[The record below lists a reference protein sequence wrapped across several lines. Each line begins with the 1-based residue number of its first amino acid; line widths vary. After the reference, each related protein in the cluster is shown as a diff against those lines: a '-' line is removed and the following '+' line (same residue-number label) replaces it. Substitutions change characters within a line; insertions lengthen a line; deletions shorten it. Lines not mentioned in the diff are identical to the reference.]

1 MKKYLFLLFVLLCC
15 TQTRLMAQERKYY
28 CEARC
33 ESKITGGCIIYL
45 DFGDLQGEKFS
56 FGKNND
62 AKPIDEQGK
71 EINFPSTASFINWM
85 VDKNWELVFKVRQE
99 AAEAFITY
107 TFSKITSK
115 DKIKE
120 GIRLKMDK

>member
-62 AKPIDEQGK
+62 VKPIDEQGK

-99 AAEAFITY
+99 AAGGFIIY

>member
-1 MKKYLFLLFVLLCC
+1 MKKYLFLLIVLLCC
-15 TQTRLMAQERKYY
+15 TQTRLMAQGKKYY

-33 ESKITGGCIIYL
+33 EPKITGGYIIYL
-45 DFGDLQGEKFS
+45 DFGDMQGERFS
-56 FGKNND
+56 LGKNND
-62 AKPIDEQGK
+62 AKPIDEQEK
-71 EINFPSTASFINWM
+71 EINFPSAASFINRIA
-85 VDKNWELVFKVRQE
+85 DKNWELVFKVRQE
-99 AAEAFITY
+99 AAGGFITY

>member
-1 MKKYLFLLFVLLCC
+1 MRKYLLFLFVLLCYA
-15 TQTRLMAQERKYY
+15 QTNLMAQEKKYY

-33 ESKITGGCIIYL
+33 EPKITGGYIIYL
-45 DFGDLQGEKFS
+45 DFGDMQGERFS

-71 EINFPSTASFINWM
+71 EINFPSAASFINWM
-85 VDKNWELVFKVRQE
+85 VDKNWELFFKVRHE
-99 AAEAFITY
+99 AAGGFIIY

-120 GIRLKMDK
+120 GIRLKNDK

>member
-1 MKKYLFLLFVLLCC
+1 MKKYLFLLIVLLCC
-15 TQTRLMAQERKYY
+15 TQTRLMAQGKKYY

-33 ESKITGGCIIYL
+33 EPKITGGYIIYL
-45 DFGDLQGEKFS
+45 DFGDMQGERFS
-56 FGKNND
+56 LGKNND
-62 AKPIDEQGK
+62 AKPIDEQEK
-71 EINFPSTASFINWM
+71 EINFPSAASFINWM
-85 VDKNWELVFKVRQE
+85 ADKNGELVFKVRQE
-99 AAEAFITY
+99 AAGGVITY

>member
-15 TQTRLMAQERKYY
+15 TQTRLIAQERKYY

-45 DFGDLQGEKFS
+45 DFSDLQGEKFS

-85 VDKNWELVFKVRQE
+85 VDKNWELVFKVR
-99 AAEAFITY
+99 
-107 TFSKITSK
+107 
-115 DKIKE
+115 
-120 GIRLKMDK
+120 

>member
-1 MKKYLFLLFVLLCC
+1 
-15 TQTRLMAQERKYY
+15 MAQERKYY

-45 DFGDLQGEKFS
+45 DFSDLQGEKFS

>member
-1 MKKYLFLLFVLLCC
+1 MKKYLFLLIVLLCC

-45 DFGDLQGEKFS
+45 DFSDLQGEKFS

>member
-15 TQTRLMAQERKYY
+15 TQTRLMAKERKYY

-45 DFGDLQGEKFS
+45 DFSDLQGEKFS

>member
-1 MKKYLFLLFVLLCC
+1 M
-15 TQTRLMAQERKYY
+15 
-28 CEARC
+28 
-33 ESKITGGCIIYL
+33 
-45 DFGDLQGEKFS
+45 QGEKFS

-71 EINFPSTASFINWM
+71 EINFPSAASFINWM
-85 VDKNWELVFKVRQE
+85 VDKKWELVFKVRHE
-99 AAEAFITY
+99 AAGGFVIY

-120 GIRLKMDK
+120 GIRLKK

>member
-1 MKKYLFLLFVLLCC
+1 MKKYLFLLIVLLCC
-15 TQTRLMAQERKYY
+15 TQTRLMAQEKKYY

-71 EINFPSTASFINWM
+71 EINFPSAASFINWM

-99 AAEAFITY
+99 AAGAFITY

>member
-1 MKKYLFLLFVLLCC
+1 
-15 TQTRLMAQERKYY
+15 MAQEKKYY

-33 ESKITGGCIIYL
+33 EYKITGGCIIYL
-45 DFGDLQGEKFS
+45 DFGDIQGEKFS
-56 FGKNND
+56 LWKNND

-71 EINFPSTASFINWM
+71 EINFPSAASFINWM
-85 VDKNWELVFKVRQE
+85 VDKNWELVFKVKLE
-99 AAEAFITY
+99 VAGVPIIY

-120 GIRLKMDK
+120 GIRLKIDK

>member
-1 MKKYLFLLFVLLCC
+1 
-15 TQTRLMAQERKYY
+15 MAQERKYY

-62 AKPIDEQGK
+62 VKPIDEQGK

-107 TFSKITSK
+107 TFFKITSK

>member
-1 MKKYLFLLFVLLCC
+1 MKKYLFLLFVLLCY
-15 TQTRLMAQERKYY
+15 TQTRLMAQEKKYY

>member
-1 MKKYLFLLFVLLCC
+1 MKKYLFLLIVLLCC
-15 TQTRLMAQERKYY
+15 TQTRLMAQEKKYY

-71 EINFPSTASFINWM
+71 EINFPSAASFINWM

-99 AAEAFITY
+99 AAGVFITY

>member
-45 DFGDLQGEKFS
+45 DFSDLQGEKFS

>member
-120 GIRLKMDK
+120 GIRLKTDK